1 MNREN
6 DYLFSF
12 HVSKYNLIV
21 TLRLDSHVTLSF
33 RLLGV
38 VHGLL
43 LIHHSSSFTL
53 DNANINLVI
62 LDLVLGSHRFEELQK
77 QRLEFIE
84 GYFLVHKDDDVE
96 SSVAK
101 GVVNPRAI
109 LSVGLIVADNAPPVG
124 LVGIESLVV
133 RVYCSVH

>member
-1 MNREN
+1 VN
-6 DYLFSF
+6 
-12 HVSKYNLIV
+12 V
-21 TLRLDSHVTLSF
+21 RLDSDVNPSLCLLS
-33 RLLGV
+33 V

-43 LIHHSSSFTL
+43 LINSSTLFTL

-62 LDLVLGSHRFEELQK
+62 LDLVLGPHRFEELQQ

-109 LSVGLIVADNAPPVG
+109 LSVRLIVADNAPPVG

-133 RVYCSVH
+133 RVYCSVHWGVYLS

>member
-1 MNREN
+1 VN
-6 DYLFSF
+6 
-12 HVSKYNLIV
+12 V
-21 TLRLDSHVTLSF
+21 RLDSHVNPSLC
-33 RLLGV
+33 LLGV

-43 LIHHSSSFTL
+43 LINDSTLFTL

-62 LDLVLGSHRFEELQK
+62 LDLVLGPHRFEELQK

-109 LSVGLIVADNAPPVG
+109 LSVGFIVADNAPPVG

-133 RVYCSVH
+133 RVYCSIH